1 LKTLPFASALTIAAA
16 VAFAQPKISPRIE
29 RQGGSVYVV
38 VFRPGADM
46 ALARERMRANGFDLI
61 EHPDLRV
68 RDVLA
73 AGPRGR
79 VGQLG
84 EWDEVAYVLPASPA
98 LAAGQPVIA
107 CAGPLSEEGEAG
119 EYAEVGRGWPRAAGR
134 MAELRYVFESVTAKI
149 EQGAARAEVERA
161 LREWEKY
168 GNLTFTPASDA
179 GGLRTIAIS
188 FVHGAHGDSYPFD
201 GVGRGLAHTF
211 YPAPPNPEPIAGNMH
226 FDAAEDW
233 RIGAGIDL
241 YSVAL
246 HEVGHALG
254 LGHSDRP
261 GAVMYPYYHQAYGL
275 TSDDIAG
282 IRDLY
287 GAKET
292 AATPPSPEGP
302 PAPPVEPPVPPPVP
316 PTPPPAAGD
325 KTPPSL
331 RIASPWR
338 TMVTTTAASL
348 TIAGSASDDR
358 GVEAVRWTS
367 STGASEVAAGTA
379 NWSATVPLYV
389 GTTVITV
396 RAYDAAGNSAWRA
409 ITVTRR

>member
-1 LKTLPFASALTIAAA
+1 LKTLPFAAVLAIAAA
-16 VAFAQPKISPRIE
+16 SAFAQPKISPRID

-38 VFRPGADM
+38 VLRPGADM
-46 ALARERMRANGFDLI
+46 AAARERLRANGFDLI
-61 EHPDLRV
+61 EHPDLRR

-98 LAAGQPVIA
+98 LAAGQRAIA
-107 CAGPLSEEGEAG
+107 CAGPLLEEGEAG

-134 MAELRYVFESVTAKI
+134 PAELRYVFESVTAKL

-161 LREWEKY
+161 LREWEKH
-168 GNLTFTPASDA
+168 GNLTFTPGSDA
-179 GGLRTIAIS
+179 DGLRTIAIR
-188 FVHGAHGDSYPFD
+188 FVQGGHGDSYPFD
-201 GVGRGLAHTF
+201 GAGRGLAHTF

-233 RIGAGIDL
+233 RIGAGGDL

-246 HEVGHALG
+246 HEAGHALG
-254 LGHSDRP
+254 LGHSDQP

-275 TSDDIAG
+275 TADDMAG
-282 IRDLY
+282 LQDLY
-287 GAKET
+287 GVKET
-292 AATPPSPEGP
+292 TAQPPAPEGP
-302 PAPPVEPPVPPPVP
+302 PARPVEPPVVP
-316 PTPPPAAGD
+316 PGPPPAAGD
-325 KTPPSL
+325 KTPPNL

-338 TMVTTTAASL
+338 TTVTTTAASL
-348 TIAGSASDDR
+348 TIAGSASDDGR
-358 GVEAVRWTS
+358 VEAVRWTS
-367 STGASEVAAGTA
+367 STGGSGVAAGTA
-379 NWSATVPLYV
+379 SWSATVPLYV

-396 RAYDAAGNSAWRA
+396 RAYDATGNSSWRA
-409 ITVTRR
+409 VTVTRR

>member
-1 LKTLPFASALTIAAA
+1 LKTLPFAAVLAIAAA
-16 VAFAQPKISPRIE
+16 SAFAQPKISPRID

-38 VFRPGADM
+38 VLRPGADM
-46 ALARERMRANGFDLI
+46 AAARERLRANGFDLI
-61 EHPDLRV
+61 EHPDLRR

-98 LAAGQPVIA
+98 LAAGQRAIA
-107 CAGPLSEEGEAG
+107 CAGPLLEEGEAG

-134 MAELRYVFESVTAKI
+134 PAELRYVFESVTAKL

-161 LREWEKY
+161 LREWEKH
-168 GNLTFTPASDA
+168 GNLTFTPGSDA
-179 GGLRTIAIS
+179 DGLRTIAIR
-188 FVHGAHGDSYPFD
+188 FVQGGHGDSYPFD
-201 GVGRGLAHTF
+201 GAGRGLAHTF

-233 RIGAGIDL
+233 RIGAGVDL

-246 HEVGHALG
+246 HEAGHALG
-254 LGHSDRP
+254 LGHSDQP

-275 TSDDIAG
+275 TADDMAG
-282 IRDLY
+282 LQDLY
-287 GAKET
+287 GVKET
-292 AATPPSPEGP
+292 TAQPPAPEGP
-302 PAPPVEPPVPPPVP
+302 PARPVEPPVVP
-316 PTPPPAAGD
+316 PGPPPAAGD

-338 TMVTTTAASL
+338 TTVTTAAASL
-348 TIAGSASDDR
+348 TIAGSASDDGR
-358 GVEAVRWTS
+358 VEAVRWTS
-367 STGASEVAAGTA
+367 STGGSGVAAGTA
-379 NWSATVPLYV
+379 SGSATVPLYV

-396 RAYDAAGNSAWRA
+396 RAYDATGNSSWRA
-409 ITVTRR
+409 VTVTRR